1 MVHKF
6 VHPYL
11 LNKIAKM
18 MQEKQ
23 QIQEQNYIEL
33 INARINPIHAR
44 YVAFKL
50 AELGSEIQ
58 EIEFIKELV
67 YKFLCNKGCY
77 LVTLPQIPIPDAK
90 IELI

>member
-33 INARINPIHAR
+33 TNAKINPIHAR

-50 AELGSEIQ
+50 AELHAEIQ

>member
-11 LNKIAKM
+11 LTKQAKM

-23 QIQEQNYIEL
+23 QIQEQNYIAL
-33 INARINPIHAR
+33 TNAEINPIHAR

-50 AELGSEIQ
+50 AELDAEIQ
-58 EIEFIKELV
+58 DIESIKEFV
-67 YKFLCNKGCY
+67 YKTVCNKGAY

>member
-1 MVHKF
+1 MVYKF
-6 VHPYL
+6 VPPHL

-58 EIEFIKELV
+58 EIESIKELV
-67 YKFLCNKGCY
+67 YKCLCNKGAY
-77 LVTLPQIPIPDAK
+77 LVTLPEIPIPDAK

>member
-1 MVHKF
+1 MVYKF
-6 VHPYL
+6 VPPHL
-11 LNKIAKM
+11 LNKQAKM

-23 QIQEQNYIEL
+23 QIQEQNYIV
-33 INARINPIHAR
+33 ITNAGINPIHAR

-58 EIEFIKELV
+58 DIESIKELV
-67 YKFLCNKGCY
+67 YKITYNKGAY

>member
-1 MVHKF
+1 MVYKF
-6 VHPYL
+6 VPPHL

-58 EIEFIKELV
+58 EIESIKELV
-67 YKFLCNKGCY
+67 YKFICNKGAY
-77 LVTLPQIPIPDAK
+77 FVTLPEIPIPDAK